1 MKNIF
6 IVKLCLFILFSFTG
20 QGFAMET
27 ETTMNTA
34 PASGEIILLTAE
46 QANDYIKA
54 KKDIYVLD
62 VRTQSEHDQEKFE
75 GSNLIPLESLKD
87 RIAEI
92 PKDKEIL
99 VHCRSGNRAKKAAE
113 IIAPRL
119 PNTKIYVLNGF
130 PIYP

>member
-46 QANDYIKA
+46 QANDYRKA

-99 VHCRSGNRAKKAAE
+99 VHCRSGNRAKQAAE